1 MNVKKLVSALFAL
14 AGTVLLVG
22 AAVLCLS
29 GLNAGV
35 RIVELPQGAEDC
47 AQAFQEALAAGDLDT
62 TAALL
67 YGQPDLGA
75 GTPEDAQTA
84 LVWEAFRGSLE
95 LQFSG
100 SFYATDSGLFRDGEL
115 SVLDLSAVTASLEP
129 LAQASLTA
137 MAAEEEDPSALY
149 EEDQLREDV
158 LQQVLLQALEQALEQ
173 PAQSTYETTLQ
184 LLYQDGQWWIV
195 PDQALLKALSGGLE

>member
-62 TAALL
+62 AAALL
-67 YGQPDLGA
+67 YGQPDLGT

-95 LQFSG
+95 LRFSG

-115 SVLDLSAVTASLEP
+115 SVLDLSSVTASLEP
-129 LAQASLTA
+129 LAQESLTA
-137 MAAEEEDPSALY
+137 LAEEAEDPSALY

-184 LLYQDGQWWIV
+184 LLYQDDQWWIV